1 MTILLRVNCFDQWKQ
16 INGLHLVI
24 WRRILRRYNT
34 QKKQSGNLNRMQ
46 TTMKYWVYYNGP
58 HFRRPTSAVRSIK
71 ALKILRQMLRC
82 FSHDRSDCSTLSSF
96 VESSSSSYLHLH
108 ELVALSSFGASGPEV
123 VLKYIALG
131 FPSFRQQQSLR
142 TSYSQV
148 SAKTNEVKR
157 MEHLIKTTTSF

>member
-1 MTILLRVNCFDQWKQ
+1 MLINFFFVNNDEFFCVFFLLPNLLFDILHRWRVLRLTGGRKLLYLPISASTRNSSIQS
-16 INGLHLVI
+16 LLVG
-24 WRRILRRYNT
+24 RFLKNV
-34 QKKQSGNLNRMQ
+34 
-46 TTMKYWVYYNGP
+46 WVY
-58 HFRRPTSAVRSIK
+58 
-71 ALKILRQMLRC
+71 
-82 FSHDRSDCSTLSSF
+82 DRSDCSTLSSF

-108 ELVALSSFGASGPEV
+108 ELISLSLFGASGPEV

-157 MEHLIKTTTSF
+157 MQHLIKTTTSF

>member
-1 MTILLRVNCFDQWKQ
+1 MMALI
-16 INGLHLVI
+16 
-24 WRRILRRYNT
+24 
-34 QKKQSGNLNRMQ
+34 S
-46 TTMKYWVYYNGP
+46 
-58 HFRRPTSAVRSIK
+58 RRPTSAVSSIK
-71 ALKILRQMLRC
+71 ALKILKQMLRC
-82 FSHDRSDCSTLSSF
+82 SLHDRSDCSTLSSF

-108 ELVALSSFGASGPEV
+108 ELISLSLFGASGPEV

-157 MEHLIKTTTSF
+157 MGHLIKTTTSFSEIYPKSQSEFFQMIISNSFYAKGRNKILWRFRYANESLTRAPF

>member
-1 MTILLRVNCFDQWKQ
+1 MALI
-16 INGLHLVI
+16 
-24 WRRILRRYNT
+24 
-34 QKKQSGNLNRMQ
+34 S
-46 TTMKYWVYYNGP
+46 
-58 HFRRPTSAVRSIK
+58 RRPTSAVRSIK
-71 ALKILRQMLRC
+71 ALKILRQMWRC

-157 MEHLIKTTTSF
+157 MEHLITTQPQHHFQRSTLNHRVNFSKWSFLTRFTRRVGTRFCGGSDMQTSHSLAHRSS

>member
-1 MTILLRVNCFDQWKQ
+1 MALI
-16 INGLHLVI
+16 
-24 WRRILRRYNT
+24 
-34 QKKQSGNLNRMQ
+34 S
-46 TTMKYWVYYNGP
+46 
-58 HFRRPTSAVRSIK
+58 RRPTSAVRSIK

>member
-1 MTILLRVNCFDQWKQ
+1 MALI
-16 INGLHLVI
+16 
-24 WRRILRRYNT
+24 
-34 QKKQSGNLNRMQ
+34 S
-46 TTMKYWVYYNGP
+46 
-58 HFRRPTSAVRSIK
+58 RRPTSAVSSIK
-71 ALKILRQMLRC
+71 ALKILKQMLRC
-82 FSHDRSDCSTLSSF
+82 SLHDRSDCSTLSSF

-108 ELVALSSFGASGPEV
+108 ELISLSLFGASGPEV

-157 MEHLIKTTTSF
+157 MEHLITTQPHKHIIFRDLP